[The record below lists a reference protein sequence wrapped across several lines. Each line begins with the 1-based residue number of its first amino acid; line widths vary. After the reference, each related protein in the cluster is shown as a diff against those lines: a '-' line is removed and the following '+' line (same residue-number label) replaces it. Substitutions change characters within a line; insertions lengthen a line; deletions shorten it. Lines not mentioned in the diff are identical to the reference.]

1 MRSSQL
7 ILLAILLI
15 AYGELSAQR
24 SHREVLLLMGS
35 RFELTAIAEDTA
47 QAKAAVAAGI
57 AEIRRIE
64 ALISSW
70 QPTSETSAVNRA
82 AGVQPVK
89 VSLELYLLISRAM
102 KISRLSNGAFDIS
115 FAAIDR
121 IWTFD
126 GRTYTMPDP
135 DSVLASVANIGYQH
149 ILLDR
154 ADTTVY
160 LARPGMKIGFGAI
173 GKGYAANRARNVM
186 REMGIEAGLVN
197 AGGDLISWGAP
208 PGQPAWTINIADP
221 KDAARSLGRLQTNEM
236 AVVTSGDYERYCLI
250 DGERYAHIVDP
261 RTGMPVKGVQSVTI
275 VCPDA
280 ELADALATTVF
291 VMGVTDGIAFI
302 DRLRGVECL
311 VVDDKGEVFHSKQL
325 QLQRG
330 SAERP

>member
-1 MRSSQL
+1 
-7 ILLAILLI
+7 
-15 AYGELSAQR
+15 
-24 SHREVLLLMGS
+24 MGS
-35 RFELTAIAEDTA
+35 RFELTAIAADTA
-47 QAKAAVAAGI
+47 QARAAVAAGI
-57 AEIRRIE
+57 AEIARIE

-70 QPTSETSAVNRA
+70 QPTSQTSAINRA
-82 AGVQPVK
+82 AGRAPVK
-89 VSLELYLLISRAM
+89 VSLELYLLISRAI
-102 KISRLSNGAFDIS
+102 KVSKLSDGAFDIS
-115 FAAIDR
+115 FAAVDR

-126 GRTYTMPDP
+126 GRAYHKPHP
-135 DSVLASVANIGYQH
+135 DSVLASVANIGYRH

-154 ADTTVY
+154 TDTTVY

-173 GKGYAANRARNVM
+173 GKGYAANRARRVM
-186 REMGIEAGLVN
+186 QDMGIRAGLVN

-208 PGQPAWTINIADP
+208 PGRAAWGINIADP
-221 KDAARSLGRLQTNEM
+221 EDATRSLGWLQTNEM

-261 RTGMPVKGVQSVTI
+261 RTGMPVRGVQSVTI

-291 VMGVTDGIAFI
+291 VMGVADGIALI

-311 VVDDKGEVFHSKQL
+311 IVDDKGDVFHSKQL

-330 SAERP
+330 HGGKP